1 MYDLT
6 LIKITLINNPNI
18 DYLKGRVSI
27 VVDRVVVIHGLRI
40 IEEEDKYVVRLPKRR
55 TKRGEFFDF
64 ISIIDIPLRNRI
76 TNKVL
81 SAFFMVRR
89 EPDHSCPNSFLVEG
103 TTITKITDPNYQFYG
118 DAINIT

>member
-6 LIKITLINNPNI
+6 LIKITLINNPQI

-40 IEEEDKYVVRLPKRR
+40 IEEADKYVVRLPKRR

-64 ISIIDIPLRNRI
+64 ISIIDRTLRNRI
-76 TNKVL
+76 TSKVL

-89 EPDHSCPNSFLVEG
+89 ETDHSCPNSFLVEG